1 MTRGKQHDGENF
13 LVEKSHQFCT
23 ISHKNFDENFTTKFL
38 CKVLENKFEFPAI
51 IFSPSCCYPLRKI
64 IEMKMIILIREKL
77 HKLDNLSSF

>member
-13 LVEKSHQFCT
+13 LVEKSNQFCT
-23 ISHKNFDENFTTKFL
+23 FSDKDFDKNFTAKFL
-38 CKVLENKFEFPAI
+38 CKMLVNKFEYPAK